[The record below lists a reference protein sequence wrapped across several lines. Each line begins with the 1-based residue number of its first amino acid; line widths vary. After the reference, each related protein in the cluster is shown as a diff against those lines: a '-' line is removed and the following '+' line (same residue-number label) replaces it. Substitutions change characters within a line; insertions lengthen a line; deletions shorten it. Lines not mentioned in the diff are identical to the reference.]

1 MCNHAREFAASG
13 FDTLLIGYAPRA
25 GTQTPDG
32 VRIRPLAPMRRAGDN
47 RSKLAFL
54 AISAIRMGLLFWQLA
69 AALVKE
75 RPDTILV
82 QNPPSFPTL
91 TAAWIAR
98 LITGAR
104 VVVDW
109 HNYGYTILAL
119 RLGERHPI
127 VRLHVWYEFFAGR
140 LCGSHHL
147 CVSEAM
153 RTDLASQHGVA
164 ATVLYDRPIGGP
176 AAVRTP
182 HGKLTAVCPAGWTSD
197 EDMSLLLEAIDSLAP
212 ATAAAWEFHLTGD
225 GPLRASFEPRII
237 ALQQRG
243 VDIHTGFLPEQ
254 SYRELLARADLGISL
269 HRSSSGLDLAMKV
282 VDLYEYGVPVCAFDY
297 GGAVTEQIQ
306 PGRTGFLFA
315 KAGELSQTLTRVT
328 QDPRMLNSLR
338 AGVLK
343 AWSSPKW
350 RDSWQRALA
359 GASGVD
365 SFSDKALD

>member
-1 MCNHAREFAASG
+1 MCNHAREFAAAG
-13 FDTLLIGYAPRA
+13 CDTILIGYAPRA
-25 GTQTPDG
+25 GTQTPPG
-32 VRIRPLAPMRRAGDN
+32 VRIRPLTPMRRAGDN

-54 AISAIRMGLLFWQLA
+54 SISAVRMGLLFRKLA
-69 AALVKE
+69 AALIEE

-91 TAAWIAR
+91 TAAWIAH
-98 LITGAR
+98 LITRAR

-127 VRLHVWYEFFAGR
+127 VRLHAWYEFLAGR

-153 RTDLASQHGVA
+153 RADLASQHGIS
-164 ATVLYDRPIGGP
+164 ATVLYDHPVGEP
-176 AAVRTP
+176 ATRVP
-182 HGKLTAVCPAGWTSD
+182 NDKLTAVCPAGWTSD
-197 EDMSLLLEAIDSLAP
+197 EDMSLLLDAIESLGP
-212 ATAAAWEFHLTGD
+212 AAAVAWEFHLTGD
-225 GPLRASFEPRII
+225 GPLRASFEPRIA
-237 ALQQRG
+237 ALRQRG
-243 VDIHTGFLPEQ
+243 VDIRTGFLPEQ
-254 SYRELLARADLGISL
+254 TYRGLIARADLGISL
-269 HRSSSGLDLAMKV
+269 HRSSSRLDLAMKV
-282 VDLYEYGVPVCAFDY
+282 VDLFEQGVPVCAFDY

-315 KAGELSQTLTRVT
+315 NAGELSQTLTRVA

-343 AWSSPKW
+343 TWSSPKW
-350 RDSWQRALA
+350 RDAWQRALA
-359 GASGVD
+359 GAVEID
-365 SFSDKALD
+365 RHSDKP